1 MGDFVEAVVAAAV
14 DTMEAMA
21 VAAEVMGAEAVG
33 AVAADVE
40 DATTVT
46 RMATL
51 LANARR
57 DVEME
62 ATEVVAAIREDHI
75 SLWGILVTKK
85 KECPFFPPHQKKCQL
100 QILISYSYRFQIS

>member
-1 MGDFVEAVVAAAV
+1 
-14 DTMEAMA
+14 MEAMA
-21 VAAEVMGAEAVG
+21 VAAAEVVSAEAVVV
-33 AVAADVE
+33 AVAAADVE

-62 ATEVVAAIREDHI
+62 AMEAVAAIREDNI
-75 SLWGILVTKK
+75 SPWGILVTKK
-85 KECPFFPPHQKKCQL
+85 WNVRFSPLIKKKCQL
-100 QILISYSYRFQIS
+100 QILIS